1 MVTLIAQYLLIG
13 VAVGFTLELVIRW
26 SGQDVTYL
34 ERVQMIVGWPIM
46 AIIFIHNFFK
56 GMFDE

>member
-1 MVTLIAQYLLIG
+1 MVTLISQYLLIG

-26 SGQDVTYL
+26 SGQDVTHL

-46 AIIFIHNFFK
+46 ATIFIYNFFK

>member
-26 SGQDVTYL
+26 SGQDVTHL

-46 AIIFIHNFFK
+46 ATIFIYNFFK

>member
-26 SGQDVTYL
+26 SGQDVTHL

-46 AIIFIHNFFK
+46 ASIFIYNFFK
-56 GMFDE
+56 GMFNE